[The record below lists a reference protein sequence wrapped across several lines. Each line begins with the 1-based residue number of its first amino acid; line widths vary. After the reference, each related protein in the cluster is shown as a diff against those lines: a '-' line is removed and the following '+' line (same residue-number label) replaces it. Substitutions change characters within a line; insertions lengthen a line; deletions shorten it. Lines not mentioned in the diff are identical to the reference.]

1 MCQDSNIFKKKGWT
15 SKEKQISF
23 ISSLIKKKKIL
34 YFKYNKYV
42 IISAHWRSHNKYWHS
57 DYSFLKRYWWYNDG
71 ENQNKNCDFTWSNIN
86 VYMEVIGPS
95 RVHFA
100 TNKMILT
107 KVNLDKHIMCTTLI
121 KRSLIL
127 SWNKWK
133 KFLTLKGQHKNLCF

>member
-1 MCQDSNIFKKKGWT
+1 MDFKRKTNFFYFQFNKYITTFYTSNITNMSLLVPTEGLTINIDTVTTLSWKGIGDIVMG
-15 SKEKQISF
+15 K
-23 ISSLIKKKKIL
+23 IK
-34 YFKYNKYV
+34 
-42 IISAHWRSHNKYWHS
+42 
-57 DYSFLKRYWWYNDG
+57 
-71 ENQNKNCDFTWSNIN
+71 NKNCDFTRSNIN

-107 KVNLDKHIMCTTLI
+107 KINLDKHIMCTTLI

>member
-1 MCQDSNIFKKKGWT
+1 MDFKRKTNFFYFQFNKYITTFYTSNITNMSLLVPTEGLTINIDTVTTLSWKGIGDIMMG
-15 SKEKQISF
+15 K
-23 ISSLIKKKKIL
+23 IK
-34 YFKYNKYV
+34 
-42 IISAHWRSHNKYWHS
+42 
-57 DYSFLKRYWWYNDG
+57 
-71 ENQNKNCDFTWSNIN
+71 NKNCDFTWSNIN

>member
-1 MCQDSNIFKKKGWT
+1 MDFKRKTNFFYFQFNKYITTFYTSNITNMSLLVPTEGLTINIDTVTTLSWKGIGDIMMG
-15 SKEKQISF
+15 K
-23 ISSLIKKKKIL
+23 IK
-34 YFKYNKYV
+34 
-42 IISAHWRSHNKYWHS
+42 
-57 DYSFLKRYWWYNDG
+57 
-71 ENQNKNCDFTWSNIN
+71 NKNCDFTRSNIN

-107 KVNLDKHIMCTTLI
+107 KINLDKHIMCTTLI